1 MIHLLPTR
9 YSLYVKGLVKI
20 KDLRVI
26 VTVAML
32 SFRPSNREYFD
43 PMESILKNII
53 SLRAMLESMEA
64 SVGLAEL
71 TENQKSLY
79 LAGGDSKSEGN
90 IITTADLISHPL
102 ASSMSRP
109 TFFRTMK
116 SLEERG
122 LFVNSGRKKTGEFIL
137 KPIS

>member
-1 MIHLLPTR
+1 
-9 YSLYVKGLVKI
+9 
-20 KDLRVI
+20 
-26 VTVAML
+26 
-32 SFRPSNREYFD
+32 
-43 PMESILKNII
+43 METILENII
-53 SLRAMLESMEA
+53 SLRTMLASMES
-64 SVGLAEL
+64 SVGLSDL
-71 TENQKSLY
+71 TENQKILY
-79 LAGGDSKSEGN
+79 LAGGDCKSEGN
-90 IITTADLISHPL
+90 IITTADLISHPF

>member
-1 MIHLLPTR
+1 
-9 YSLYVKGLVKI
+9 
-20 KDLRVI
+20 
-26 VTVAML
+26 
-32 SFRPSNREYFD
+32 
-43 PMESILKNII
+43 MESILKNII